1 MPRLR
6 NFDTKPPPPYCYE
19 FRSDNR
25 LESVANAHTAADLH
39 VRPVSQTALVSRAV
53 GVANVVRDTACPVSR
68 NGNDSAGAPAKP
80 TSASQNQATGF
91 VCNSKVLNLIEDSMR
106 RTSVTFSSTAKKK
119 VTIP

>member
-6 NFDTKPPPPYCYE
+6 NFDTEPPSPYRYE

-39 VRPVSQTALVSRAV
+39 IRPVPLTALVSRAV

-68 NGNDSAGAPAKP
+68 NGNDSAGGLAKP
-80 TSASQNQATGF
+80 TSASPDQASGF
-91 VCNSKVLNLIEDSMR
+91 VCNSNVLNLIEDSMR
-106 RTSVTFSSTAKKK
+106 QTGVTFSSTAENK
-119 VTIP
+119 VTFL